1 MRVGLPEGQDK
12 LHDIWHQWKRL
23 LPGKPDQIRERDFG
37 AGLTGPE
44 NVHVQG

>member
-1 MRVGLPEGQDK
+1 MCVGLLEGQDK
-12 LHDIWHQWKRL
+12 LHDLWHRWKRL
-23 LPGKPDQIRERDFG
+23 LSGEPDQVGERDFG